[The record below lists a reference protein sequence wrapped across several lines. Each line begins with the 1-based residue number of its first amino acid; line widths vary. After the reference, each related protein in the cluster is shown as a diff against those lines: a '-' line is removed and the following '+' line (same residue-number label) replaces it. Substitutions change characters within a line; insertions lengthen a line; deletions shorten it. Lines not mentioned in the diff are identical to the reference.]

1 MRQREL
7 GWAPCMPTI
16 RETLPTGPR
25 WLFEVKAD
33 GWRVQLVKDSKSLRI
48 VSRTGKD
55 LTAMLGPFPSSLRI
69 PAQTAVLDGEPV
81 TGLADFGSLRSAMAR
96 EPMSLLVFAF
106 DLLHLDGRDFRPQPL
121 VVRRARLGRLIAR
134 ADTPA
139 LQLSHAF
146 KDGAKLLAEC
156 ERRGL
161 EGVVAKQTDRAYRSG
176 RADHW
181 VKVKTASWKAASAGR
196 GEMFASGR

>member
-1 MRQREL
+1 MKQP
-7 GWAPCMPTI
+7 AFVKPCLPTL

-33 GWRVQLVKDSKSLRI
+33 GWRVQLVKDGKSLRI
-48 VSRTGKD
+48 ISRTGKD
-55 LTAMLGPFPSSLRI
+55 LTGMLGRFPASIKI
-69 PAQTAVLDGEPV
+69 PAKTAVLDAELV
-81 TGLADFGSLRSAMAR
+81 TGLAEFGSLRSAMAR
-96 EPMSLLVFAF
+96 EPMSLIAFAF

-121 VVRRARLGRLIAR
+121 VVRRARLGRLIGK

-139 LQLSHAF
+139 IQISHAF
-146 KDGAKLLAEC
+146 RDGAKLLAEC

-161 EGVVAKQTDRAYRSG
+161 EGVVAKRVDLPYRSG

-181 VKVKTASWKAASAGR
+181 IKVKTAAWKETNADR
-196 GEMFASGR
+196 GALFSSGR

>member
-1 MRQREL
+1 
-7 GWAPCMPTI
+7 MPTI

-33 GWRVQLVKDSKSLRI
+33 GWRVQLVKDGKSLRI

-81 TGLADFGSLRSAMAR
+81 TGLADFGSLRSAIAR

-121 VVRRARLGRLIAR
+121 VVRRARLGRMIAR

-139 LQLSHAF
+139 LQISQAF
-146 KDGAKLLAEC
+146 KDGA
-156 ERRGL
+156 
-161 EGVVAKQTDRAYRSG
+161 
-176 RADHW
+176 
-181 VKVKTASWKAASAGR
+181 
-196 GEMFASGR
+196 

>member
-1 MRQREL
+1 M
-7 GWAPCMPTI
+7 
-16 RETLPTGPR
+16 PTGPR

-33 GWRVQLVKDSKSLRI
+33 GWRVQLVKDGQSLRI
-48 VSRTGKD
+48 ISRTGKD
-55 LTAMLGPFPSSLRI
+55 LTAMLGPFPGSLRI
-69 PAQTAVLDGEPV
+69 PAKTAVLDAELV